1 LTAKVAKN
9 AKVFEKAATPRP
21 PQSRH
26 PPLERSVMRGTH
38 EHRMDQVCMGGPDE
52 PGHDGEGGRALELAR
67 LAFLAT
73 LAVE

>member
-1 LTAKVAKN
+1 
-9 AKVFEKAATPRP
+9 
-21 PQSRH
+21 
-26 PPLERSVMRGTH
+26 MRGTH